1 MSTDSKRV
9 METGNFG
16 SSASCG
22 PVRVE
27 ALAMRGGERRGGG
40 RSGGRGGRRGARVA
54 HGGTAASPCPRC
66 DAQCTDVG
74 SCPAISVKCYVC
86 GNYGHHARMCKC
98 KNSVKKMYEIE
109 VNTEKSDNDDSII
122 NPSSVVSRRNSARNV
137 ACLLAHSSKDLCQK
151 LRSEV

>member
-9 METGNFG
+9 METGSFG

-54 HGGTAASPCPRC
+54 HGGTATSPCPRC
-66 DAQCTDVG
+66 GAQCTDVG

-86 GNYGHHARMCKC
+86 GNYGHYARMCKC

-109 VNTEKSDNDDSII
+109 VNTEKSDNDDCESFY
-122 NPSSVVSRRNSARNV
+122 VSAAMTGTR
-137 ACLLAHSSKDLCQK
+137 H
-151 LRSEV
+151 

>member
-9 METGNFG
+9 METGSFG
-16 SSASCG
+16 SSASYG

-54 HGGTAASPCPRC
+54 HGGTATSPCPRC
-66 DAQCTDVG
+66 GAQCTDVG

-86 GNYGHHARMCKC
+86 GNYGHYARMCKC
-98 KNSVKKMYEIE
+98 KNSVKNMYEIE
-109 VNTEKSDNDDSII
+109 VNTEKSDNDDYITELSFD
-122 NPSSVVSRRNSARNV
+122 RNNDI
-137 ACLLAHSSKDLCQK
+137 LG
-151 LRSEV
+151 